1 MKSSISKFTALL
13 GISCLTIVLTI
24 IVLIFLSERFTGA
37 GNLSADSQTQS
48 GGATTGNTPLTG
60 TKVYVNALE
69 RVRNEYANVKTIE
82 MEADAKI
89 DIIKTRSI
97 VSGTGRIRYAA
108 KDNKYK
114 YACTVS
120 DNLVNEGL
128 MRNIEVLFNGE
139 KFYFYD
145 SESKIVSY
153 QAAEEVRLPAALPNP
168 FFLPIEFLSNDD
180 DNCEG
185 CKMRLVDV
193 SRPIRWAKRV
203 SSISEISRE
212 FREGLA
218 YAHIQMP
225 GGDLNKIPYNYRVR
239 LAGESAETMQPIS
252 LDRVKQDQIPL
263 AEILLK
269 DMRVT
274 PGINVK
280 IPYNVE
286 VIARDETGRVTLK
299 AVFIITKLKINQA
312 FADTLLAAN
321 FADAQSYWNSDERK
335 FDGGEQQ

>member
-1 MKSSISKFTALL
+1 MKKSIVKFSVML
-13 GISCLTIVLTI
+13 GASCLTVVLIVLT
-24 IVLIFLSERFTGA
+24 LIFLSERFTGA
-37 GNLSADSQTQS
+37 GGYLPDFALQNSSSSPTTETKIYAD
-48 GGATTGNTPLTG
+48 
-60 TKVYVNALE
+60 ALE
-69 RVRNEYANVKTIE
+69 RVRGEYANVKTVE

-89 DIIKTRSI
+89 DIIKPDST
-97 VSGTGRIRYAA
+97 VSGTGRIEYAA

-114 YACTVS
+114 YACAVS

-128 MRNIEVLFNGE
+128 MRNIAVLFNGE

-145 SESKIVSY
+145 GESKIVSY
-153 QAAEEVRLPAALPNP
+153 QATEEVRLPAALPNP

-180 DNCEG
+180 DSCEG
-185 CKMRLVDV
+185 CKMRLHDV
-193 SRPIRWAKRV
+193 RMPTRWAKRV
-203 SSISEISRE
+203 GSISEISKE
-212 FREGLA
+212 TGDGFVYG
-218 YAHIQMP
+218 HIQMP

-239 LAGESAETMQPIS
+239 LLGESPETMQPIS

-286 VIARDETGRVTLK
+286 VLARDETGRATVR
-299 AVFIITKLKINQA
+299 AVFIITKLKINQT
-312 FADTLLAAN
+312 FADTLLAPN

-335 FDGGEQQ
+335 FDGQ